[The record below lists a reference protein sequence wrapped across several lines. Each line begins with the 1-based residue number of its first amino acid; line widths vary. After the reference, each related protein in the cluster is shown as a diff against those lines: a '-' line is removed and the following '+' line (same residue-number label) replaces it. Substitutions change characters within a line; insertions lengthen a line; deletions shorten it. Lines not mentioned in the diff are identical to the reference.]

1 MRLQT
6 AWLSALS
13 LVALTGCP
21 EMHRRGGWADR
32 AADKDAKARLEQRC
46 TKAQIKKYCEDVE
59 SEECQD
65 QCGD

>member
-1 MRLQT
+1 VEAGRT
-6 AWLSALS
+6 
-13 LVALTGCP
+13 
-21 EMHRRGGWADR
+21 R